1 MTFEELRQDYFHHV
15 SCGPDE
21 IKQNIPN
28 LPYSDIVLHL
38 PILEWYASKCKH
50 IVEFGVRD
58 AFSTVAFLFGLP
70 EGGSLLSIDIQESG
84 TLRAMK
90 NMDLGTKR
98 WEFRLA
104 SSIDPSLDIGTP
116 DLIFFD
122 TLHTYEHLDK
132 ELKLHIGKLPTYLA
146 FHDTHTCWTTDRTGG
161 GAEGIGRAIEE
172 NVINSTYQQILCTYK
187 LSGQDIKI
195 PDMIK
200 YKLDFETKW
209 SNGLQIYQKN
219 VVVKL

>member
-1 MTFEELRQDYFHHV
+1 MNDFEALKQDYFHHV

-21 IKQNIPN
+21 IKRGIPDV
-28 LPYSDIVLHL
+28 PYSDIVLHL

-58 AFSTVAFLFGLP
+58 AHSTVAFLSGLP
-70 EGGSLLSIDIQESG
+70 KETSLLSIDIQESN
-84 TLRAMK
+84 TVRAMK
-90 NMDLGTKR
+90 KMDLDGKL
-98 WEFRLA
+98 WEFKLS
-104 SSIDPSLDIGTP
+104 SSIDPSLDIGSP

-132 ELKLHIGKLPTYLA
+132 ELKLHIGRLPTYLA

-172 NVINSTYQQILCTYK
+172 NLN
-187 LSGQDIKI
+187 QDFSKNTSFLFQGETFYHT
-195 PDMIK
+195 K
-200 YKLDFETKW
+200 NLRYGLDFETKW
-209 SNGLQIYQKN
+209 SNGLQIY
-219 VVVKL
+219 KLYEFIKI